1 MAMALTEKPW
11 LASMNRQEHTQRD
24 LLTKVKA
31 TLVHRRNYQP
41 TFVKLSLEM
50 KQMITVGVGDL
61 LEMRNSRCNLLFD
74 VPEDKPSTL
83 S

>member
-1 MAMALTEKPW
+1 
-11 LASMNRQEHTQRD
+11 
-24 LLTKVKA
+24 
-31 TLVHRRNYQP
+31 
-41 TFVKLSLEM
+41 M

-74 VPEDKPSTL
+74 VLEDKPSTL